1 MGGAVY
7 FQGNAELAVLEIT
20 FTVLGVNTDPST
32 VSVVVTDPTGTQVI
46 HTFGGSPPNNDVSK
60 NATGIYQLNQPCT
73 LEGLWSYV
81 WIGTG
86 AVSDVTAGTF
96 SVSPTF
102 LNRFYCSV
110 AEIKSRIGMDPS
122 DTSDDDQL
130 LLAVQS
136 ATRGIDQ
143 YTGRYFWQGI
153 DTRVFNTLDIETCRI
168 DDLVSVTTLSAD
180 STGLSVYDQVWAPT
194 DYRLEPANAPT
205 PSPEPEP
212 YTLIRAL
219 AGGGGRY
226 WFPWIYPLSNPDRVK
241 IVGVF
246 GWPAVPYLV
255 KQVAL
260 QASEDIYKLKD
271 APFGVLGSADMG
283 IMRITANPQMTE
295 MLWSYVRGKTKVGM

>member
-1 MGGAVY
+1 MGGTVF
-7 FQGNAELAVLEIT
+7 FQGNSEIAVIQNV
-20 FTVLGVNTDPST
+20 FSVSGAPADPTAISL
-32 VSVVVTDPTGTQVI
+32 VITDPTGAAVT
-46 HTFGGSPPNNDVSK
+46 HTYPTDIVRNSQGD
-60 NATGIYQLNQPCT
+60 YQYPQPCT
-73 LEGLWSYV
+73 VEGLWSYV

-86 AVSDVTAGTF
+86 LASDITPGTF
-96 SVSPTF
+96 TVSPTF
-102 LNRFYCSV
+102 LNRFYCSIT
-110 AEIKSRIGMDPS
+110 ELKYRIGMDPA
-122 DTSDDDQL
+122 DTSDDDQF

-143 YTGRYFWQGI
+143 YTGRYFWQGP
-153 DTRVFNTLDIETCRI
+153 DTRVFSTLDIETCKV
-168 DDLVSVTTLSAD
+168 DDLVSITTMSTD
-180 STGLSVYDQVWAPT
+180 STGLRVYDQLWAPA
-194 DYRLEPANAPT
+194 DYNLEPVNAPT
-205 PSPEPEP
+205 PSPEAQP

-241 IVGVF
+241 ITGMF

-295 MLWSYVRGKTKVGM
+295 MLWSYVRGRTKVGM